1 MTRVGFPL
9 VNFGEHAGADCCA
22 EPVQLEEAKSAV
34 KRESSNSVEY
44 QKALSELER
53 TNAVLASKKSSLEQE
68 VQRSRDNVAA
78 ARRQSEEARED
89 ADAARSKAQTAEL
102 RVAEQELLV
111 ATLRKELDDAS
122 HRLREMEL
130 RHAEEARASGE
141 GEAAQRRVAELE
153 QQASKQRASH
163 KQRLEELQRYYDRE
177 LAKVRGEGEAA
188 GRSAAEAMA
197 ARERQLKEAAAAQV
211 AQSTRALSEE
221 VQALKMQLAKTEKE
235 ASARTSA
242 AQRDAQ
248 EALAGEL

>member
-22 EPVQLEEAKSAV
+22 EPVQLEEAKRAV
-34 KRESSNSVEY
+34 ERESSNSVEY

-68 VQRSRDNVAA
+68 VQRSRDTVAA

-89 ADAARSKAQTAEL
+89 ADAARSKAQSAEL